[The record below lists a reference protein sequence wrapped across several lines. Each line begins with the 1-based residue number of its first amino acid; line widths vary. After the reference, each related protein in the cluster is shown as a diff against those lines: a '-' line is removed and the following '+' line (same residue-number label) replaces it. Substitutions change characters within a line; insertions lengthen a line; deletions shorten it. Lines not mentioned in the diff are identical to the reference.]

1 MIHFAYLVGFSVLVS
16 VAFALFFDGS
26 TKERALYGL
35 RTFAQFFLISLGM
48 AWVFYFLP
56 W

>member
-1 MIHFAYLVGFSVLVS
+1 MIHFSYLVGYSVLVS
-16 VAFALFFDGS
+16 VAFALFYDG
-26 TKERALYGL
+26 TLGERVRYGAK
-35 RTFAQFFLISLGM
+35 TFAQFFLISLAM

>member
-1 MIHFAYLVGFSVLVS
+1 MIHFSYLVGFGVLVS
-16 VAFALFFDGS
+16 VAFALFSDGDL
-26 TKERALYGL
+26 RDRLIYGL
-35 RTFAQFFLISLGM
+35 KTFAQFFLISLAM